1 MSSARARF
9 TAGSDRQ
16 LKRGIKMDN
25 RKLSRRQLLKAA
37 GALGVAAAALDPMKV
52 FADENEGQGRV
63 TWDIINVNF
72 VNGSP
77 THVTRGGHA
86 KAQSTNGMHTVT
98 AEITVT
104 GHGTFPNTDKCSKD
118 VTGGGTWAVTGTTDP
133 ACFPGSGNYQ
143 VIELLSWHPAPGTL
157 PLPDNTGD
165 RGTPSSG
172 LATLRV
178 LYHNENGTQRRGTL
192 TVSCDLPVGS
202 PACMFEGITASMD
215 YEDFWQTEKPGA
227 GEGNRT
233 LFHISSNGGG
243 D

>member
-1 MSSARARF
+1 
-9 TAGSDRQ
+9 
-16 LKRGIKMDN
+16 MDD

-37 GALGVAAAALDPMKV
+37 GALGVAAAALDPIKA

-63 TWDIINVNF
+63 TWDLINVNF
-72 VNGSP
+72 ANGGP
-77 THVTRGGHA
+77 THITRGGHA
-86 KAQSTNGMHTVT
+86 KAQSTNGMHVVT

-118 VTGGGTWAVTGTTDP
+118 VTGGGTWAVTGTTDA

-178 LYHNENGTQRRGTL
+178 LYDNGRRGTL
-192 TVSCDLPVGS
+192 TVSCDLPVGA
-202 PACMFEGITASMD
+202 PACMFEGITASVD
-215 YEDFWQTEKPGA
+215 YEDFWQAEKPVG
-227 GEGNRT
+227 GEEGNRT
-233 LFHISSNGGG
+233 LFHISSNGEG

>member
-1 MSSARARF
+1 
-9 TAGSDRQ
+9 
-16 LKRGIKMDN
+16 MDD

-37 GALGVAAAALDPMKV
+37 GALGVAAAALDPIKA
-52 FADENEGQGRV
+52 FADDDEGSGRV
-63 TWDIINVNF
+63 TWDITNVNF
-72 VNGSP
+72 VAGSP

-86 KAQSTNGMHTVT
+86 KAQSTNGMHVVT

-104 GHGTFPNTDKCSKD
+104 GHGTFPNTDRHRTD

-133 ACFPGSGNYQ
+133 KCFPGNGNYR

-157 PLPDNTGD
+157 PLPDNTGNK
-165 RGTPSSG
+165 GKPSSG

-178 LYHNENGTQRRGTL
+178 LYDNGRRGTL
-192 TVSCDLPVGS
+192 TVSCDLPVGA

-215 YEDFWQTEKPGA
+215 YEDFWQAEKPVNGV
-227 GEGNRT
+227 EGNRT
-233 LFHISSNGGG
+233 LFHISSNGEG